1 MPGSK
6 LDKALQ
12 TEVEKFA
19 NLALQIS
26 NRVTLLGDE
35 DRLKS
40 HLRVP
45 STYLTKLSSAASK
58 YEQAVAAVLAT
69 LEPDSDQ
76 RVVYTTK
83 LNVQSAL
90 LDPLTNRLH
99 NAIDNFK
106 RAEDPTPEA
115 VTARRTARSVSS
127 IKLRIDS
134 SRKLI
139 KSKINLVQDAEK
151 EEGVLAS
158 LPKVRANLQLLEDII
173 VIIGKDLDEICQQ
186 ILNPLKAMG
195 RIRHLYIQTLT
206 LCF

>member
-26 NRVTLLGDE
+26 NMETLLGDE

-45 STYLTKLSSAASK
+45 STYLTKLSSAASE

-90 LDPLTNRLH
+90 LDPLTN
-99 NAIDNFK
+99 
-106 RAEDPTPEA
+106 
-115 VTARRTARSVSS
+115 
-127 IKLRIDS
+127 
-134 SRKLI
+134 
-139 KSKINLVQDAEK
+139 
-151 EEGVLAS
+151 
-158 LPKVRANLQLLEDII
+158 
-173 VIIGKDLDEICQQ
+173 
-186 ILNPLKAMG
+186 
-195 RIRHLYIQTLT
+195 
-206 LCF
+206 